1 MVTKVISK
9 SSLMFMI
16 ERIKNAEY
24 AKKRSLDLFRIRDQL
39 FIVRAARTND
49 LVSL

>member
-16 ERIKNAEY
+16 EREKNVGY
-24 AKKRSLDLFRIRDQL
+24 AKKRFSDLFRIRDQL
-39 FIVRAARTND
+39 FIVK
-49 LVSL
+49 LVRSSD